1 MEGAFTHL
9 GNHLV
14 SNSAST
20 IAAGDD
26 ESILDGNFGRLPA
39 STRRRRQDDDEET
52 DVFDDE
58 DMESMAGSNVIAELQ
73 NGKAPIKPEEDVEL
87 PPHAC
92 S

>member
-20 IAAGDD
+20 INAEDD
-26 ESILDGNFGRLPA
+26 ESILDGDFSRLPGA
-39 STRRRRQDDDEET
+39 ARRRRQDDDEET
-52 DVFDDE
+52 DLFDDD
-58 DMESMAGSNVIAELQ
+58 DMESMASMTVDGT
-73 NGKAPIKPEEDVEL
+73 NGRVPAKTEEEVDL

-92 S
+92 A

>member
-20 IAAGDD
+20 INAEDD
-26 ESILDGNFGRLPA
+26 ESILDGDFSRLA
-39 STRRRRQDDDEET
+39 GAARRRRQDDDEET
-52 DVFDDE
+52 DVFDDDDTE
-58 DMESMAGSNVIAELQ
+58 SLASMAVEGT
-73 NGKAPIKPEEDVEL
+73 NGKEIAKAEEEVDL

-92 S
+92 A

>member
-26 ESILDGNFGRLPA
+26 ESILDGHFGRLPA
-39 STRRRRQDDDEET
+39 PTRRPRQQDDDDET

-58 DMESMAGSNVIAELQ
+58 DMESMASMTVDGA
-73 NGKAPIKPEEDVEL
+73 NGKGVSKIEELVEL
-87 PPHAC
+87 PAHAC

>member
-20 IAAGDD
+20 INAEDD
-26 ESILDGNFGRLPA
+26 ESILDGNFGRLPGA
-39 STRRRRQDDDEET
+39 ARRRRQDDEET
-52 DVFDDE
+52 DLFDD
-58 DMESMAGSNVIAELQ
+58 DDIESMASMAVDGA
-73 NGKAPIKPEEDVEL
+73 NGKAPVAAEEEVDL
-87 PPHAC
+87 PAHAC

>member
-9 GNHLV
+9 GNHLA

-39 STRRRRQDDDEET
+39 TTRRRRQDDDEET
-52 DVFDDE
+52 DVFDDD
-58 DMESMAGSNVIAELQ
+58 DMESMVSMPVDGQ
-73 NGKAPIKPEEDVEL
+73 NGKVGMKQEEDVEL
-87 PPHAC
+87 PSHAC
-92 S
+92 A